1 MAMAALE
8 RWVSACFAESSA
20 YCAAMDQSDHV
31 RAGTPTREPVA
42 LRLAMRVKLVSA
54 ALVATLVAI
63 LFGWG
68 FSVDD
73 ALISTRVANHIAQ
86 GLGHRFNSA
95 GPSVDCVTPL
105 GWAWLLAPF
114 SGAGAW
120 SGLLAARW
128 VGVVCT
134 LLCAAIGAWV
144 LGRHVRRPAWA
155 LVYCLPLLLCL
166 PLGAWASAGM
176 ETPLV
181 GLLVTLSLCPGLWG
195 PAFAAFASALRPEL
209 LPWAFTLAILLPA
222 RDAKQRVLHLAIALS
237 GCALAAFTRQLLF
250 GSVTP
255 LAVYAKPS
263 DFSHGLVYA
272 GFGVVQTGL
281 PLLLLGTRAYRKLA
295 EPLAAHAIALLAH
308 FGALVVAGG
317 DWMALYRLFVPVLPL
332 CWVVGCALLDV
343 QSLRLRALKLAAC
356 VGCSVWL
363 LLDKGAS
370 ARGVM
375 AARSA
380 LVTGAKELLADR
392 AVVGGLDVGWLG
404 ASGDFQIVDF
414 AGLTDPDLAIL
425 PGGHTSKR
433 LPADLLWRR
442 KIDTLVLL
450 TRPGEDLERIA
461 HEGWRSTAFARQVE
475 QRVTLLDGAEEFA
488 LVGALPLPN
497 TTQHYLVLQR
507 SQERTARQHASNA
520 CP

>member
-1 MAMAALE
+1 
-8 RWVSACFAESSA
+8 
-20 YCAAMDQSDHV
+20 MDQSDHV
-31 RAGTPTREPVA
+31 RAGAPTTAPVT
-42 LRLAMRVKLVSA
+42 LTLAERVKLVSA
-54 ALVATLVAI
+54 ALLATLVAI
-63 LFGWG
+63 LLGWG

-73 ALISTRVANHIAQ
+73 ALISTRVASHIAQ
-86 GLGHRFNSA
+86 GLGHRFNAA
-95 GPSVDCVTPL
+95 GPNVDCVTPL

-114 SGAGAW
+114 SSAGAW
-120 SGLLAARW
+120 PGLLAARW

-134 LLCAAIGAWV
+134 LLCTAIGAWV
-144 LGRHVRRPAWA
+144 LGRHVRRPTWA
-155 LVYCLPLLLCL
+155 LVHCLTLLSCL

-176 ETPLV
+176 ETPLI

-195 PAFAAFASALRPEL
+195 PVFAALASALRPEL
-209 LPWAFTLAILLPA
+209 LPWAFTLGILLPA

-281 PLLLLGTRAYRKLA
+281 PLLLLGSRAYRKLA
-295 EPLAAHAIALLAH
+295 EPLGAHALALLAH

-343 QSLRLRALKLAAC
+343 QSVRVHAVKLVAC
-356 VGCSVWL
+356 VGCSLWL

-370 ARGVM
+370 ARSVM

-380 LVTGAKELLADR
+380 LVTGGKQLIAER
-392 AVVGGLDVGWLG
+392 AVVGALDVGWLG
-404 ASGDFQIVDF
+404 ASGDFQVVDF
-414 AGLTDPDLAIL
+414 AGLTDPQIAIL

-433 LPADLLWRR
+433 LPVDLLWRR

-461 HEGWRSTAFARQVE
+461 RDGWRATAFARQVE
-475 QRVTLLDGAEEFA
+475 QRVSLLDGAEEFE

-507 SQERTARQHASNA
+507 SRERMAHRPRPTPATECALR
-520 CP
+520 